1 VVGVLGAEDRGRLI
15 ESICRLRFQ
24 PYGLVQCRLAGSH
37 SLLLDTPIAGTE
49 TMNKIIKMIVV
60 AAVLAACIPA
70 VSAQQTQQTE
80 PAKQTLRQKLKEKY
94 LARRA
99 KFMARVKDAYFAVG
113 CKVLAREAGILPLTS
128 NDTYLAYICDQ
139 TIVDLKDDEA
149 RRQAAM
155 QEGLDRAAK
164 PGECDYYRK
173 HPEAAEAIRKQ
184 AADAAAK
191 TR

>member
-1 VVGVLGAEDRGRLI
+1 
-15 ESICRLRFQ
+15 
-24 PYGLVQCRLAGSH
+24 
-37 SLLLDTPIAGTE
+37 
-49 TMNKIIKMIVV
+49 MNNTIKMIVV
-60 AAVLAACIPA
+60 AAVLAACAPA
-70 VSAQQTQQTE
+70 AYAQQSE
-80 PAKQTLRQKLKEKY
+80 PHKQTLRERIKEKY

-99 KFMARVKDAYFAVG
+99 KFMQRVKDAYFAVG

-128 NDTYLAYICDQ
+128 NDTYLAYIGDQ

-149 RRQAAM
+149 LRQTAM

-173 HPEAAEAIRKQ
+173 HPEAAAAIRKA

-191 TR
+191 AR